1 MLNSPVII
9 LCLPFFI
16 GAVAEPVT
24 MDTNT
29 KVASNL
35 IMWHNS
41 IHCSGDEKKLID
53 CPAML
58 EHQFQKC
65 SSTKYAG
72 VKCESLKGIYP
83 ISLSLATSYLG
94 YVSGI
99 PTHIHT

>member
-1 MLNSPVII
+1 MII

-24 MDTNT
+24 MNTNT
-29 KVASNL
+29 KVASDL

-41 IHCSGDEKKLID
+41 THCSGDEKQLID

-65 SSTKYAG
+65 SGTKYAG
-72 VKCESLKGIYP
+72 VKCESLKGIICP
-83 ISLSLATSYLG
+83 ITLFLATSYLG

-99 PTHIHT
+99 PTHIHI